1 MPPSPRTVLRRPGRR
16 CCLALAPTTCLV
28 LLVFQPVVAELPQ
41 VRVNNIRRVFHN
53 GEHNAF
59 TDLVRFKNRFYLAF
73 RSCPDGHSVHPTA
86 SVIVLSS
93 DDAKT
98 WRQVHRFRVA
108 RRDTRDP
115 HFLVFRDRLF
125 IFTGTWYSGETSIR
139 SADLD
144 LNKHLGYAAW
154 SADGAKWHGPI
165 MLEGTFG
172 HYIWRASTFQDK
184 AYLCGRR
191 KIGFDV
197 RPRGEGRMVE
207 SLMLESDDGL
217 IWHKRAV
224 FQEIEGDET
233 AFRFEADGSVIG
245 IGRRGNRKAQLL
257 RSKPPYTKWQRTELD
272 RYIGG
277 PLLTRWGDR
286 YVVGGRKRMNGRGSK
301 TSMCW
306 LRDGQLHEFA
316 ELPSGGDTSYP
327 GFVELDPRRAI
338 MSWYSSHE
346 RDARGKTITAIYMA
360 DLRITEKPPC
370 TAGIQNVNGSPDGPC
385 WRWPVVSQQQKLP
398 SRSRCRH
405 VASALTAVPAIRIR
419 KTRCRRF
426 ARRSGWARR

>member
-1 MPPSPRTVLRRPGRR
+1 MFTAYQFPRGKSVE
-16 CCLALAPTTCLV
+16 
-28 LLVFQPVVAELPQ
+28 EL
-41 VRVNNIRRVFHN
+41 
-53 GEHNAF
+53 
-59 TDLVRFKNRFYLAF
+59 
-73 RSCPDGHSVHPTA
+73 
-86 SVIVLSS
+86 
-93 DDAKT
+93 
-98 WRQVHRFRVA
+98 
-108 RRDTRDP
+108 
-115 HFLVFRDRLF
+115 
-125 IFTGTWYSGETSIR
+125 
-139 SADLD
+139 
-144 LNKHLGYAAW
+144 
-154 SADGAKWHGPI
+154 ADGPAVAAA
-165 MLEGTFG
+165 L
-172 HYIWRASTFQDK
+172 
-184 AYLCGRR
+184 GR
-191 KIGFDV
+191 
-197 RPRGEGRMVE
+197 
-207 SLMLESDDGL
+207 DDGL

-306 LRDGQLHEFA
+306 LLDGQLHEFA

-360 DLRITEKPPC
+360 DLRITEKTP
-370 TAGIQNVNGSPDGPC
+370 
-385 WRWPVVSQQQKLP
+385 
-398 SRSRCRH
+398 
-405 VASALTAVPAIRIR
+405 
-419 KTRCRRF
+419 
-426 ARRSGWARR
+426 